1 MTLMDVLDKNLIQVP
16 LKHSTKDEI
25 IAELADLLVAHRPA
39 LDRDGILK
47 AVIDR
52 ERMGSTGLAD
62 GIAIPHAKT
71 AAIDRVS
78 VAIGISKVPVDF
90 RAQDGKPSQ
99 FFFLV
104 LAPEKE
110 SAAYIEILASIA
122 RATAS
127 PVFRRLLSSAR
138 SADEVVRLFL
148 D

>member
-25 IAELADLLVAHRPA
+25 IAELVDLLVAHRPA

-90 RAQDGKPSQ
+90 RAQDGKPSL
-99 FFFLV
+99 FFFFV
-104 LAPEKE
+104 LA
-110 SAAYIEILASIA
+110 SDIVSGAYIEILASSA